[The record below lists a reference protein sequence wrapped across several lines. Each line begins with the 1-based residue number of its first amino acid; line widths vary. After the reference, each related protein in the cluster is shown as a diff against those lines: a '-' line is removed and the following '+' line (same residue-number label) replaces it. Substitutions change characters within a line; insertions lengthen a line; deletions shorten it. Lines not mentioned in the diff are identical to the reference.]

1 MDIRSIPLDAP
12 MDRLV
17 YAIQF
22 AFVVVGS
29 IVVVFRW
36 LTAVFYF
43 PKDVRCFLYF
53 EDFWT
58 RSLVQQKDDL
68 RGCRLF
74 LSLLLTML
82 IWVQKF
88 MVLLSKV
95 CWFLSQFVF
104 GKIRPFIMSKNKSA
118 QFSKYY
124 EVLETIRMPGENAD
138 SLWRANESAFEKTQN
153 HFKNGIENGKNS
165 SKELISLIEYKTGAP
180 EDEAPTTLEEE
191 KHFKKVG
198 KMSWKMRAV
207 SLIHLMIY
215 FYDGTDSDVVNDCIE
230 ACRQAWC
237 FMDMVDRSDPEA
249 KLVSEAADNEFN
261 TLENVW
267 KKHRKIQSLQNSKRN
282 QSMAAMWLFTKWIGL
297 EMEKKL

>member
-1 MDIRSIPLDAP
+1 
-12 MDRLV
+12 
-17 YAIQF
+17 
-22 AFVVVGS
+22 
-29 IVVVFRW
+29 
-36 LTAVFYF
+36 
-43 PKDVRCFLYF
+43 
-53 EDFWT
+53 
-58 RSLVQQKDDL
+58 
-68 RGCRLF
+68 
-74 LSLLLTML
+74 
-82 IWVQKF
+82 
-88 MVLLSKV
+88 
-95 CWFLSQFVF
+95 
-104 GKIRPFIMSKNKSA
+104 MSKNKSA
-118 QFSKYY
+118 EFSKYY

-153 HFKNGIENGKNS
+153 HLKNGIENGKNS

-191 KHFKKVG
+191 KHFKIVG

-249 KLVSEAADNEFN
+249 KLVSEAEDNEFN

-282 QSMAAMWLFTKWIGL
+282 QSDEEEGENRGHNQWEEARSNNLLKRKIKKPLKENMERLSKEEADGKEGNRNPCVDTLHDSKNFKTVAAEISLYKFWNDKDLNSN
-297 EMEKKL
+297 

>member
-1 MDIRSIPLDAP
+1 MARSVFSAFAGMVVTVCLVLLVVKWIYVPWLLDAP

-22 AFVVVGS
+22 AFMVVGS
-29 IVVVFRW
+29 IVMVFRW
-36 LTAVFYF
+36 LTTIFYF
-43 PKDVRCFLYF
+43 PKDVRCLLDF

-118 QFSKYY
+118 EFSKYY
-124 EVLETIRMPGENAD
+124 EVLETIRMPRENVD
-138 SLWRANESAFEKTQN
+138 SLWRVS
-153 HFKNGIENGKNS
+153 
-165 SKELISLIEYKTGAP
+165 
-180 EDEAPTTLEEE
+180 
-191 KHFKKVG
+191 G
-198 KMSWKMRAV
+198 KMRRDTTNKEQRPNSNHHAI
-207 SLIHLMIY
+207 LI
-215 FYDGTDSDVVNDCIE
+215 GQDSYNVPLLKV
-230 ACRQAWC
+230 CRRW
-237 FMDMVDRSDPEA
+237 
-249 KLVSEAADNEFN
+249 
-261 TLENVW
+261 
-267 KKHRKIQSLQNSKRN
+267 
-282 QSMAAMWLFTKWIGL
+282 
-297 EMEKKL
+297 